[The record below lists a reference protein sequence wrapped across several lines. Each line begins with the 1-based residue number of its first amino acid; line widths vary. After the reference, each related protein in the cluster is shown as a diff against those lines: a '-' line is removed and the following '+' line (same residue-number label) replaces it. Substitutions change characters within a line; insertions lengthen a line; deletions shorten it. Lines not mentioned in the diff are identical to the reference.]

1 MQAQKRKPKGKYGTI
16 LFSILY
22 KLVLKTRIRC
32 SLKVSSWANCNHE
45 KKAVLLPFTSKS
57 FYKWLLK
64 IWAQA
69 WTSEHESGG
78 KAKPALLLDVSS
90 IWSAFF
96 FSFLTHFPKIKL
108 FPKINWSRVRNVMAM
123 LGSHSWKKIQRKVSG
138 QGLLQDYR
146 TNLMKSA
153 LQSQWESVAQRLPII
168 LSGNGQ
174 TFFFLNQ
181 CFAQ

>member
-1 MQAQKRKPKGKYGTI
+1 MKRKQ
-16 LFSILY
+16 FSFL
-22 KLVLKTRIRC
+22 LHPNH
-32 SLKVSSWANCNHE
+32 SS
-45 KKAVLLPFTSKS
+45 
-57 FYKWLLK
+57 KWLLK